1 MKTDSRRFIA
11 TLAAFAAISP
21 RALAQSAE
29 PDVRWTVAPDGEALN
44 ILGILPNSPA
54 VAKSLNDAAEYVLRW
69 KLPEN
74 AEAWR
79 KRRPEVARA
88 FRKAIGLEK
97 LPERT
102 PLNARVISTHDMG
115 DYVIENVI
123 FESRPGFPV
132 TSNLYRPKAASQGK
146 RAAIVCPIGH
156 NLPTGKRNADVQAR
170 CIKLAKMGFI
180 VLVYDAIGH
189 GERMIQGNIHHE
201 AGYALLPLGETIA
214 GWMVWDS
221 MRAIDYLVSLN
232 EVDAGRIGV
241 TGNSGGGLNTL
252 FTAALDERVRAAVVV
267 GYTFEFNNWL
277 KYAGT
282 HCTCTQ
288 LPGLFRGMEWFE
300 IAGLIA
306 PRAVMML
313 QGANDSSFLISGAR
327 RAGHNTER
335 LYVLLGQPGQA
346 RFDELPGEPHA
357 YSRPY
362 RERMYGWMARHLLDK
377 GDGQPIA
384 ESDVRPLSET
394 DPRLLCDPQGSIMP
408 HSPSVVELA
417 RVKAMQAIARLPA
430 RSEVIRSWVRDL
442 TAPPEERPHFLAP
455 DTYGKTEIAGGVL
468 EKVSFDSEDGEYI
481 PALLWT
487 PRNQGALAPTV
498 ILADDRGKQAVAESG
513 FVEPLLQ
520 AGYAV
525 MAVDLRGRGETL
537 GRIKPGLDTNFR
549 LVANQI
555 LFGRPLAGRRAFDL
569 VRALDYIGLR
579 KELSAR
585 DITVVGIGDDALPAV
600 LAAAVE
606 TRIRRVAV
614 AGYFHS
620 FVSQMKPMAWHNVP
634 YLWNSAMRMGRVK
647 GETYD
652 VDLGSV
658 IPSVFD
664 VADLPDVISL
674 IAPRKLLFCQAR
686 DNADND
692 ADVLRSRFK
701 RAMVKD
707 AVRYEPGRSLDARLL
722 MEWMREER

>member
-1 MKTDSRRFIA
+1 
-11 TLAAFAAISP
+11 
-21 RALAQSAE
+21 
-29 PDVRWTVAPDGEALN
+29 
-44 ILGILPNSPA
+44 
-54 VAKSLNDAAEYVLRW
+54 
-69 KLPEN
+69 
-74 AEAWR
+74 
-79 KRRPEVARA
+79 
-88 FRKAIGLEK
+88 
-97 LPERT
+97 
-102 PLNARVISTHDMG
+102 
-115 DYVIENVI
+115 
-123 FESRPGFPV
+123 
-132 TSNLYRPKAASQGK
+132 
-146 RAAIVCPIGH
+146 
-156 NLPTGKRNADVQAR
+156 
-170 CIKLAKMGFI
+170 MGFI

-221 MRAIDYLVSLN
+221 MRAIDYVVSLK

-252 FTAALDERVRAAVVV
+252 FTAALDERVRAAVVA

-313 QGANDSSFLISGAR
+313 QGANDTSFLISGAR

-335 LYVLLGQPGQA
+335 LYALLGQPGQA
-346 RFDELPGEPHA
+346 RFDELAGEPHA
-357 YSRPY
+357 YSLPY
-362 RERMYGWMARHLLDK
+362 RERMYGWMARHLLGE

-384 ESDVRPLSET
+384 EGDVQPLSET
-394 DPRLLCDPQGSIMP
+394 DPRLLCDPDGSIIP

-417 RVKAMQAIARLPA
+417 RAKAMQAIARLPV
-430 RSEVIRSWVRDL
+430 RPEIIRSWVSDL

-455 DTYGKTEIAGGVL
+455 DSYGKTEIAGAVL
-468 EKVSFDSEDGEYI
+468 EKFSFASEDGEYI

-487 PRNQGALAPTV
+487 PRNQGVPAPAV
-498 ILADDRGKQAVAESG
+498 ILVDDRGKQAVAESG
-513 FVEPLLQ
+513 LVEPLLG

-549 LVANQI
+549 LVGNQI

-579 KELSAR
+579 KELSASN
-585 DITVVGIGDDALPAV
+585 ITVVGIGDDALPAL

-606 TRIRRVAV
+606 TRIGHVAV

-647 GETYD
+647 SESYD

-658 IPSVFD
+658 IPSALE
-664 VADLPDVISL
+664 VADLPDFISL

-686 DNADND
+686 DNADNG
-692 ADVLRSRFK
+692 ADVLRSRF
-701 RAMVKD
+701 RHAIAKD
-707 AVRYEPGRSLDARLL
+707 AVRYEPGRALDARLL
-722 MEWMREER
+722 IKWMREER